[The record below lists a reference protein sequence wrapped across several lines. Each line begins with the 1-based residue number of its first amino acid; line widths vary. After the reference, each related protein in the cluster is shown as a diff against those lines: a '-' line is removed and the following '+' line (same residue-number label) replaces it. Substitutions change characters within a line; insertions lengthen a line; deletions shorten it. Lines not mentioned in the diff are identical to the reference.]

1 MKRSPPLWT
10 SGHPGSP
17 ALDRRSAVGVQP
29 CRTQR
34 PAGSSRES
42 QEGAGVCTRR
52 TVGWPGA
59 AAARLTYAE
68 TVGPLGELG
77 ALFNPGMRHEIEERK
92 SKANRRE
99 EEGNA
104 RDGDI
109 RIDLTSGVAVI
120 NLSGRPEPTAAAP
133 GETEAET
140 SESGH
145 IEPDDIEPDDIE
157 LGDRA
162 NHGEPDNTES
172 NDTVPQHRA
181 ADSDE
186 PDDTN
191 DGTWADPTDG
201 AEVAALIPPIER
213 PTARERAT
221 TRSVSS
227 KAASHAASGTKPSD
241 SKPSATPG
249 NSARAAQI
257 PRSKASRA
265 AR

>member
-1 MKRSPPLWT
+1 MPD
-10 SGHPGSP
+10 P
-17 ALDRRSAVGVQP
+17 ASSR
-29 CRTQR
+29 
-34 PAGSSRES
+34 AGSSRES
-42 QEGAGVCTRR
+42 QVGAGVRTRR
-52 TVGWPGA
+52 TVGRPGA

-109 RIDLTSGVAVI
+109 RIDLASGVAVI
-120 NLSGRPEPTAAAP
+120 NLPGRPGSTAAAS

-145 IEPDDIEPDDIE
+145 IEPDDTE
-157 LGDRA
+157 LADRA
-162 NHGEPDNTES
+162 DRADHGEPDNTES
-172 NDTVPQHRA
+172 NNTVPKHRA

-186 PDDTN
+186 LDDTN
-191 DGTWADPTDG
+191 DRTPADPTDDTE
-201 AEVAALIPPIER
+201 AAALIPPVER
-213 PTARERAT
+213 PTARERASS
-221 TRSVSS
+221 RSVSS

-241 SKPSATPG
+241 SKPSAAPG
-249 NSARAAQI
+249 NSARTAQI

>member
-1 MKRSPPLWT
+1 M
-10 SGHPGSP
+10 
-17 ALDRRSAVGVQP
+17 
-29 CRTQR
+29 
-34 PAGSSRES
+34 
-42 QEGAGVCTRR
+42 
-52 TVGWPGA
+52 
-59 AAARLTYAE
+59 
-68 TVGPLGELG
+68 GPLGELG

-109 RIDLTSGVAVI
+109 RIDLASGVAVI
-120 NLSGRPEPTAAAP
+120 NLPGRPESAAAVP
-133 GETEAET
+133 VETGAET

-145 IEPDDIEPDDIE
+145 IEPDDIEPNDIE
-157 LGDRA
+157 PVDRA

-172 NDTVPQHRA
+172 NNNTVPKHRA
-181 ADSDE
+181 AASDE
-186 PDDTN
+186 PDDAN

-201 AEVAALIPPIER
+201 AEAAALIQPIER

-241 SKPSATPG
+241 SKPSAAPG

>member
-1 MKRSPPLWT
+1 MIAAAQWASSRA
-10 SGHPGSP
+10 GS
-17 ALDRRSAVGVQP
+17 SVQP
-29 CRTQR
+29 CRIQQ
-34 PAGSSRES
+34 RES
-42 QEGAGVCTRR
+42 VGAGVCIRR
-52 TVGWPGA
+52 TVGRPGA

-109 RIDLTSGVAVI
+109 RIDLASGVAVI
-120 NLSGRPEPTAAAP
+120 NLPSRPEPTAAAP

-145 IEPDDIEPDDIE
+145 IEPDDTE
-157 LGDRA
+157 LADRA
-162 NHGEPDNTES
+162 DHGEPDNSES
-172 NDTVPQHRA
+172 NNTVPKHRA

-186 PDDTN
+186 LDDTN
-191 DGTWADPTDG
+191 DRTPADPTDDTE
-201 AEVAALIPPIER
+201 AAALIPPVGR
-213 PTARERAT
+213 PTARERASS
-221 TRSVSS
+221 RSVSS

-241 SKPSATPG
+241 SKPSAAPG
-249 NSARAAQI
+249 NSARTAQT

>member
-1 MKRSPPLWT
+1 LIAAAQWASSRA
-10 SGHPGSP
+10 GS
-17 ALDRRSAVGVQP
+17 SVQP
-29 CRTQR
+29 CRIQQ
-34 PAGSSRES
+34 RES
-42 QEGAGVCTRR
+42 VGAGVCIRR
-52 TVGWPGA
+52 TVGRPGA

-109 RIDLTSGVAVI
+109 RIDLASGVAVI
-120 NLSGRPEPTAAAP
+120 NLPSRPEPTAAAP

-145 IEPDDIEPDDIE
+145 IEPDDTE
-157 LGDRA
+157 LADRA
-162 NHGEPDNTES
+162 DHGEPDNSESNNTES
-172 NDTVPQHRA
+172 NNTVPKHRA

-186 PDDTN
+186 LDDTN
-191 DGTWADPTDG
+191 DRTPADPTDDTE
-201 AEVAALIPPIER
+201 AAALIPPVGR
-213 PTARERAT
+213 PTARERASS
-221 TRSVSS
+221 RSVSS

-241 SKPSATPG
+241 SKPSAAPG
-249 NSARAAQI
+249 NSARTAQT